1 MATVTQILTAVEL
14 GRRTLA
20 RSPEEWTLLESP
32 HEAASCLSH
41 SHGFGLVEQFGV
53 VMLDT
58 KHGFIRTTVL
68 SVRTLDASLVC
79 PRELCCA
86 AAECG
91 AAAVALFHSHR
102 SRDPAPSTDD
112 VALTRRLVGTGV
124 LMGIDVIDYLVLA
137 DSRCGSFKGAR
148 GI

>member
-1 MATVTQILTAVEL
+1 MTQISATVKL

-20 RSPEEWTLLESP
+20 HSPEEWTLLESP

-41 SHGFGLVEQFGV
+41 SHGFGLVEHCGV
-53 VMLDT
+53 VTLDT
-58 KHGFIRTTVL
+58 KHRFIRTTVL
-68 SVRTLDASLVC
+68 SMRTLDASLVC
-79 PRELCCA
+79 PRELFCA

-91 AAAVALFHSHR
+91 GAGVALFHSHP
-102 SRDPAPSTDD
+102 SGDSAPSTDE
-112 VALTRRLVGTGV
+112 VAMTRRLVGTAV

-148 GI
+148 EI